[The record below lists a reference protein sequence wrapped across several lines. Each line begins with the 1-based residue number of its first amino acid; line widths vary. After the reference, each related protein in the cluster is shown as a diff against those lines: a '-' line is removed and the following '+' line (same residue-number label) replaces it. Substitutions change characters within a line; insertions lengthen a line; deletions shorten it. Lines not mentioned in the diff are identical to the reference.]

1 MEHYFVGPS
10 RMETRHLVLTF
21 DHELFLG
28 RRSGTVEFCMVR
40 PVDRL
45 LPIIERHGLRAV
57 FFVDT
62 TFLLELDKRSTVS
75 VRCRADLDRIARQLR
90 ELVQRG
96 HAVYPHIHPHWAD
109 ARYDAAAHEWDLKEL
124 RLYRFSAL
132 DEAARDRVFSGS
144 IEILRRIIAP
154 VDPHYRIRA
163 YRAGGWCIQ
172 PFEDFAPHFARHLVE
187 RDMSVL
193 GGMKRHSNAVDY
205 DFTAPLPGPVYRFSR
220 DVMRP
225 DPEGPFVEVTI
236 SSIPL
241 RQRTWTSSILDK
253 VLWRIPYGR
262 QWGDGQGVA
271 FVDVPGADG
280 TMGTSHREMMS
291 VELLTAARYREYL
304 RHIEAHPLVQ
314 FISHPKM
321 VTRHNLHM
329 LERLL
334 GQCSER
340 YALSS
345 DIEALVPARV
355 GATA

>member
-1 MEHYFVGPS
+1 MEQ
-10 RMETRHLVLTF
+10 RHLLFTF

-28 RRSGTVEFCMVR
+28 RRSGTVERCMER

-45 LPIIERHGLRAV
+45 LPIIERYGLRAT

-62 TFLLELDKRSTVS
+62 TFLMELERRSTIS

-109 ARYDAAAHEWDLKEL
+109 ARYDERTHQWDLREL
-124 RLYRFSAL
+124 KRYRFSAL
-132 DEAARDRVFSGS
+132 GEAERDQLFRGS
-144 IEILRRIIAP
+144 VGILRHIIAP
-154 VDPHYRIRA
+154 VDPHYRILA

-172 PFEDFAPHFARHLVE
+172 PFAHFAPHFLRHGVE

-193 GGMKRHSNAVDY
+193 SGMKRHSNAVDY
-205 DFTAPLPGPVYRFSR
+205 DFTAPLPGPVYRFSE

-225 DPEGPFVEVTI
+225 DPTGPFVEVAI
-236 SSIPL
+236 SSLPL
-241 RQRTWTSSILDK
+241 RRRTWTALLLDK

-291 VELLTAARYREYL
+291 VELLTATRYREYM
-304 RHIEAHPLVQ
+304 RYIDTHPLVQ

-321 VTRHNLHM
+321 VTRHNLQM

-334 GQCSER
+334 DRSAGR
-340 YALSS
+340 YELTS
-345 DIEALVPARV
+345 DIEAFIPARE
-355 GATA
+355 GQPA